1 MATSD
6 QSPCEQNTVDGDLNN
21 STTYCEAVVDNLGRC
36 WPRTPANERRT
47 VLCSDVIRQEMVNI
61 GAPHLPEINIS
72 SDAVAFRE
80 CDATGHW
87 KGGGNWTNYTLCMG
101 PLDELEQ
108 VDDGGSRA
116 LLTYITFF
124 GSLASLVFL
133 SVALFIFC
141 YFRCLQCS
149 RLSVHKNLIVALML
163 CNILMIIMT
172 EPFIT
177 GRGGGTYRDVE
188 WLCKVIVSL
197 QMYGRISAIMWMWNE
212 GFFLHS
218 RITVSIFDSR
228 APFKFLHLVGWG
240 LSAVFVIAWALMTA
254 PSDVICLLSAGLSA
268 VFVIA
273 WALVT
278 ERALPHNCWNGY
290 AQLPEVW
297 LLIAPMITALGI
309 NMLFLFNVVRIL
321 VTRMRNN
328 TTMEMEKI
336 RKAIKATAILFP
348 LLGITNL
355 FFFIRPS
362 DNRDSKYQVYLIT
375 NSILH
380 SLQGIFVA
388 ILYCFLNS
396 EVRVAIRKKYYRI
409 MVTHNSSRWSR
420 KNSCRTSTL
429 FVSQADR
436 LCCRPQK
443 WTTSCRGGAAAPTE
457 VKAAGQQTNWSRRA
471 PPQGETEI

>member
-21 STTYCEAVVDNLGRC
+21 STPYCEAVVDNLGRC

-61 GAPHLPEINIS
+61 GRRIS
-72 SDAVAFRE
+72 PRSTSPV
-80 CDATGHW
+80 
-87 KGGGNWTNYTLCMG
+87 L
-101 PLDELEQ
+101 

-240 LSAVFVIAWALMTA
+240 LSAVFVTAWALMMVPSDVICFLFAGLSAVFVIAWALVTA
-254 PSDVICLLSAGLSA
+254 PSDVICLLFAGLSA

-457 VKAAGQQTNWSRRA
+457 VKAAGQQTNWSRRV